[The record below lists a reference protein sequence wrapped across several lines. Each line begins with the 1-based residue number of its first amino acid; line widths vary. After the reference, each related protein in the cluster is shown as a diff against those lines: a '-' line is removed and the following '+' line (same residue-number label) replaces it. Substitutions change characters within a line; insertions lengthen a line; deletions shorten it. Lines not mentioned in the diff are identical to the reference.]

1 MAEDYPTLDPT
12 TYDLIISGT
21 GLPSSL
27 IAAASAAAGK
37 SVLHLDPNPFY
48 GSHFASLPPSSLS
61 HHLELLELT
70 GSVPE
75 PSRSFSLDLAGP
87 RLLYCA
93 DLMVDLLLRSGA
105 SHHVEFKS
113 VDGSLIYSEGAFCS
127 VPDSRQAIF
136 RDRSLV
142 LGEKRE
148 MMRFLKLVQGHIGNE
163 DGVRVSDE
171 ELEMPFVEFLKRQKL
186 PPKIRS

>member
-1 MAEDYPTLDPT
+1 MAATADEYPTLDPT
-12 TYDLIISGT
+12 SYDLIITGT

-27 IAAASAAAGK
+27 IAAAASAAGK

-48 GSHFASLPPSSLS
+48 GSHFASLPPSSLPPHIKPS
-61 HHLELLELT
+61 GVL
-70 GSVPE
+70 PE

-93 DLMVDLLLRSGA
+93 DAMVDLLLRSGA
-105 SHHVEFKS
+105 GHHVEFKS
-113 VDGSLIYSEGAFCS
+113 VDGSLIYSEGALCS

-136 RDRSLV
+136 RHASLE

-148 MMRFLKLVQGHIGNE
+148 MMRFLRLVQGHIGNE
-163 DGVRVSDE
+163 EGSRVSDE
-171 ELEMPFVEFLKRQKL
+171 DLEMPFVEFLKRQRL